1 MAAIAQLILLVLGI
15 IVILV
20 VIGIAWFVISMIGTV
35 ISWLIG
41 YAFNGC
47 FSIIFWIIVIL
58 CAIALII

>member
-15 IVILV
+15 IAILV

-41 YAFNGC
+41 YAFKGC
-47 FSIIFWIIVIL
+47 LSIIFWIIVIL